1 MENDYMNGGS
11 LSFNRYMV
19 ECKYGNSSSDKNNS
33 SGFNRY
39 MVECKSILLL
49 SHFDS
54 ITSF

>member
-39 MVECKSILLL
+39 MVECKFSRK
-49 SHFDS
+49 
-54 ITSF
+54 